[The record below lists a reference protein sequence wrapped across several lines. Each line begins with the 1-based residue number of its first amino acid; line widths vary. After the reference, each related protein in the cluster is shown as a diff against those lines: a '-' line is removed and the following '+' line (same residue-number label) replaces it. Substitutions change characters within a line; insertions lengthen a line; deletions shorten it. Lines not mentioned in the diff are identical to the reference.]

1 MRARIEDVAAAAGVS
16 IKTVSRVLN
25 AEANVREDTRTRVM
39 EAVVKLKYRP
49 NISARRLAG
58 QRSYEIALAYNNPS
72 LNYLME
78 VQSGVL
84 GACRE
89 RHYNLVLAP
98 PDGDAVAIRE
108 DVDALLEH
116 TRPDGVVLIPPLT
129 DEPNVLASLRQRGV
143 PFACLSPRDAAGR
156 IGARMDEVA
165 AVREL
170 IGELVRLGHRRIG
183 HVCGAAGHGAR
194 DWRLAGYRAGLEAS
208 GIAFDSVL
216 VVDGAFVF
224 ESGLAG
230 GHALLALPDPPTA
243 IFAAN
248 DDSAAGVLR
257 AAAERGLRVPDDL
270 SVCGFDDTPIARHL
284 CPALTTVRQP
294 SAEMGRIA
302 TLQLLERIHDADGGA
317 MIQLAHALVT
327 RESVGPAP
335 TRPAV

>member
-1 MRARIEDVAAAAGVS
+1 MRVRIQDVAAEAGVS

-25 AEANVREDTRTRVM
+25 AEANVREDTRERVL
-39 EAVVKLKYRP
+39 EAVSRLKYKP
-49 NISARRLAG
+49 NPSARRLAG
-58 QRSYEIALAYNNPS
+58 QRSYEIALVYNNPS

-98 PDGDAVAIRE
+98 VDGDAKAMHE
-108 DVDALLEH
+108 DMDAMFEH

-129 DEPNVLASLRQRGV
+129 DEPEVLASLQRREV
-143 PFACLSPRDAAGR
+143 PFACLSPRESTNR
-156 IGARMDEVA
+156 IGARMDEVE
-165 AVREL
+165 AVRGL
-170 IGELVRLGHRRIG
+170 MGELVRLGHRRIG

-194 DWRLAGYRAGLEAS
+194 DWRLAGYRAGLEAA
-208 GIAFDSVL
+208 GIAFDPAL

-284 CPALTTVRQP
+284 YPALTTVRQP
-294 SAEMGRIA
+294 TAEMGRVA
-302 TLQLLERIHDADGGA
+302 TLQLLERIRGANSGA
-317 MIQLAHALVT
+317 MVELAHALVP

-335 TRPAV
+335 PR